1 MGYRVLNREKRRE
14 LLEAELKRA
23 IDVFKKRGVE
33 KIILFGSFGRGE
45 VGARSDIDLIVVEKT
60 EKPFLERLDE
70 VYRAIVPRVSMDIL
84 VYTPEELE
92 ELEKRSS
99 FVRQALREGRILY
112 AKESS

>member
-1 MGYRVLNREKRRE
+1 MGYRMLNREKRRE

-23 IDVFKKRGVE
+23 VDVLKKRGVE

-45 VGARSDIDLIVVEKT
+45 IGARSDIDLIVVEKT

-70 VYRAIVPRVSMDIL
+70 LYRVIVPRVSMDIL

-112 AKESS
+112 AKESC